1 MDYYIERCAGHFSSL
16 TLDPFLSACLPG
28 KSYSRVLA
36 VLVAA
41 NYIGVRRNSDL
52 FHRCLLLL
60 DSYDFLSGVK
70 FKTIKY

>member
-41 NYIGVRRNSDL
+41 NYIGDRRN
-52 FHRCLLLL
+52 
-60 DSYDFLSGVK
+60 
-70 FKTIKY
+70 